1 VRSSQLTR
9 IRLILHPMEDHSKP
23 GHGKSHFRT
32 RQPEPLRAGRSAVFA
47 LAQFMACFLPKKN
60 R

>member
-1 VRSSQLTR
+1 
-9 IRLILHPMEDHSKP
+9 MEDHSKP